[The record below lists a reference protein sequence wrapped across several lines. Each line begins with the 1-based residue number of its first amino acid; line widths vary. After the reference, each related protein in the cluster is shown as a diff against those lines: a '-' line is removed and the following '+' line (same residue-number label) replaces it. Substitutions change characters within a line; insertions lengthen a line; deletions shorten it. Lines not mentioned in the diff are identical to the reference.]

1 MPSKTGSHISKTQQM
16 RVLEGFAPVPDGLLL
31 EHGGRIAEGRIAY
44 RLAGIPGAP
53 VVCVLGGISADRI
66 VAVQE
71 RDTGRGW
78 WEWMVGTGRPL
89 DTRVHQVLSIDYLF
103 GPGESRGAVVKDT
116 RAPAASDA
124 VTVPLVT
131 PLDQAHTLAA
141 VTDALELDPLCG
153 LIGASYGGAVA
164 LAFAATYPEKLLRAC
179 VIGAADSS
187 HPLATAWRVVQRRI
201 VQRAVAVG
209 DEAGGIALARVLA
222 MTTYRS
228 DIELQQRFSGPPSI
242 TEEGLRFPVED
253 YLDHHGQSFARR
265 FTADQFLCLSQSSDL
280 HVIEA
285 EHITI
290 PVTLVSTD
298 PDFLAP
304 RWQMEDLARRMG
316 DGHQLVRVSSLHGH
330 DAFLTDEARFSAII
344 KDFVVA
350 CGAAAGQGS

>member
-1 MPSKTGSHISKTQQM
+1 MSAKTGPQTPAPQQM
-16 RVLEGFAPVPDGLLL
+16 RVLEGFAPIPDDLHL
-31 EHGGRIAEGRIAY
+31 EHGGRVVEGRIAY
-44 RLAGIPGAP
+44 RLAGVPGAP
-53 VVCVLGGISADRI
+53 VVGVLGGISADRI
-66 VAVQE
+66 VAAQE
-71 RDTGRGW
+71 RDAGRGW
-78 WEWMVGTGRPL
+78 WQWMVGIGRPL

-103 GPGESRGAVVKDT
+103 GPGESSGAVVKGSGAT
-116 RAPAASDA
+116 AAADA
-124 VTVPLVT
+124 VAVPLVT

-141 VTDALELDPLCG
+141 VTDALELDHLCG

-164 LAFAATYPEKLLRAC
+164 LAFVGAYPEKVLRAC
-179 VIGAADSS
+179 VIGAADRT

-209 DEAGGIALARVLA
+209 DEAGGLALARVLA

-242 TEEGLRFPVED
+242 TGKGVRFPVED

-280 HVIEA
+280 HVVDA
-285 EHITI
+285 EHIPI

-330 DAFLTDEARFSAII
+330 DAFLTDEACFSAII
-344 KDFVVA
+344 KDFIAVCGVA
-350 CGAAAGQGS
+350 GRQGS

>member
-1 MPSKTGSHISKTQQM
+1 MPSKTGSHISKTQRM

-31 EHGGRIAEGRIAY
+31 EHGGRIVEGRIAY

-164 LAFAATYPEKLLRAC
+164 LAFAATYTEKLLRAC

-242 TEEGLRFPVED
+242 
-253 YLDHHGQSFARR
+253 GQSFARR